1 VASTLDVGDRLPD
14 LVSTPLTRTEIVR
27 YQGASGDLNPI
38 HHDDDFAH
46 TAGYPSAFAPGMLAA
61 GVLGT
66 HLAETF
72 GPEHIRRLKVRF
84 RAQAW
89 PGDILTYAV
98 SVSGRSGE
106 TLTVDCEVTRQT
118 GEVHLTGEAVIAL
131 S

>member
-1 VASTLDVGDRLPD
+1 
-14 LVSTPLTRTEIVR
+14 VSEPLTRTEFVR

-38 HHDDDFAH
+38 HHDDDFAR
-46 TAGYPSAFAPGMLAA
+46 TAGYPSVFAPGMLAA

-89 PGDILTYAV
+89 PGDVLTYTV
-98 SVSGRSGE
+98 SVRARSGE
-106 TLTVDCEVTRQT
+106 TNTLTVDCEVTRQT
-118 GEVHLTGEAVIAL
+118 GEAHLTGEAVIAL
-131 S
+131 R